1 MYDSAGILKIFMDFY
16 WIRMDSLQ
24 FPLMSLG
31 FHLMI
36 LSYPMNFLDFLGFL
50 SRSYGRLW
58 IYLVSVSI
66 SMDFHK
72 FPSQFLLFF
81 YNSKWFLLVLIDL
94 SPVTLDFFGFPMEFC
109 GFVWVCMQFQ
119 LISFWFVTTPYGFLW
134 ICIQFQRLSYWFAS
148 TSYWF
153 LWIFM
158 DVHGPAISVEFLRI
172 SLPLVRRSAAE
183 HARDGHN
190 RASRKL
196 HESVLLGCLVQSLGS
211 PARPKYLQVVPN
223 RSFS

>member
-1 MYDSAGILKIFMDFY
+1 MYDSVGILKIFMDFY
-16 WIRMDSLQ
+16 WIRIDSLQ

-36 LSYPMNFLDFLGFL
+36 LSYPMNFLDFIGFL

-119 LISFWFVTTPYGFLW
+119 LISFCLWPLPMDFFGFASNSNGFL
-134 ICIQFQRLSYWFAS
+134 
-148 TSYWF
+148 T
-153 LWIFM
+153 
-158 DVHGPAISVEFLRI
+158 DLRP
-172 SLPLVRRSAAE
+172 LPIDFFGFSWMSMVRRFLS
-183 HARDGHN
+183 N
-190 RASRKL
+190 
-196 HESVLLGCLVQSLGS
+196 
-211 PARPKYLQVVPN
+211 
-223 RSFS
+223 SFAFPCP